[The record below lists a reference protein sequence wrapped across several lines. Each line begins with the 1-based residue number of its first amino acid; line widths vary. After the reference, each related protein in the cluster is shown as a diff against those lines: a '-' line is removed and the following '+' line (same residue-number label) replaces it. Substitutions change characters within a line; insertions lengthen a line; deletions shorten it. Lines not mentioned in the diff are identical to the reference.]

1 MGGRGVQAA
10 SDVVSEVERAV
21 EQYSKGVGHLTQK
34 LPLPG
39 GAFHS
44 MQCFLRGACL
54 YDATGPMAAHTHA
67 FSALWH
73 RGYWTVS
80 GGSQLM

>member
-1 MGGRGVQAA
+1 MRWVGGVQAA

-39 GAFHS
+39 GAPR
-44 MQCFLRGACL
+44 LRAFPAACGTP
-54 YDATGPMAAHTHA
+54 A
-67 FSALWH
+67 
-73 RGYWTVS
+73 
-80 GGSQLM
+80 

>member
-1 MGGRGVQAA
+1 MLAIVWMSWVSGVQAA

-39 GAFHS
+39 DTPGCAPSLRYGHACWMLWEGAILC
-44 MQCFLRGACL
+44 QCCWLFK
-54 YDATGPMAAHTHA
+54 DM
-67 FSALWH
+67 F
-73 RGYWTVS
+73 
-80 GGSQLM
+80 

>member
-1 MGGRGVQAA
+1 MWMSWVNGVQAA

-39 GAFHS
+39 DTLSCASVVQTLG
-44 MQCFLRGACL
+44 
-54 YDATGPMAAHTHA
+54 TP
-67 FSALWH
+67 
-73 RGYWTVS
+73 VS
-80 GGSQLM
+80 CSRHQRQS

>member
-1 MGGRGVQAA
+1 MSWVDGVQAA

-39 GAFHS
+39 DNLSCAS
-44 MQCFLRGACL
+44 VMRRGARL
-54 YDATGPMAAHTHA
+54 YHA
-67 FSALWH
+67 PGMWH
-73 RGYWTVS
+73 LCQS
-80 GGSQLM
+80 

>member
-1 MGGRGVQAA
+1 MDGAQAA

-39 GAFHS
+39 GALSS
-44 MQCFLRGACL
+44 MQSFLRGARLC
-54 YDATGPMAAHTHA
+54 HA
-67 FSALWH
+67 PGVWNQRQS
-73 RGYWTVS
+73 
-80 GGSQLM
+80 